1 NFSAIPVAGITGS
14 AGNSNSQL
22 NNPQGVFVPP
32 NSPYFY
38 IADTDNHRIQRYQL
52 GNLSQSTT
60 VAGGQGGGSNSSQFR
75 FPVGLWVDNLQN
87 MYVTDVLNFRVQY
100 FPGVNS
106 GNGTGTT
113 VASGGLGY
121 CYGLYVDRNG
131 SIYVVDQ
138 TYNRIMKYS
147 PSVSTTSDI
156 QQVVNAQIN
165 QSRGLYVNENDG
177 NSIYIADTLNH
188 RIQKFVNGNDLTI
201 GTTVAGVTG
210 QPGSNANQ
218 LANPSAVII
227 DKQGNLYIA
236 DTSNSRI
243 QKWSPNTFFGIT
255 VAGSQGGIAG
265 TTAVDLNQP
274 RALALNETGLLLYVA
289 DSGNDCVKMFLLN

>member
-1 NFSAIPVAGITGS
+1 MSIAMTFNHIPVEGLLLKKRGMEHVWS
-14 AGNSNSQL
+14 LMN
-22 NNPQGVFVPP
+22 
-32 NSPYFY
+32 
-38 IADTDNHRIQRYQL
+38 DR
-52 GNLSQSTT
+52 
-60 VAGGQGGGSNSSQFR
+60 QGGGSNSSQFR